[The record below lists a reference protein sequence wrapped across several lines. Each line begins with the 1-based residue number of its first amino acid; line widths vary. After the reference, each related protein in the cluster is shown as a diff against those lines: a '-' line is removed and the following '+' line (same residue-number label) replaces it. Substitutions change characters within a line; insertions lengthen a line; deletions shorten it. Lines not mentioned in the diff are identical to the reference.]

1 MCLTWEAS
9 AAPLALLQELQQMLA
24 APAISSFGRTG
35 IGHILDML
43 CVPTEVHLYAQ
54 MEAE

>member
-24 APAISSFGRTG
+24 APAISSIGRTG
-35 IGHILDML
+35 IRHILDVL
-43 CVPTEVHLYAQ
+43 CVPTGVHLYAQ